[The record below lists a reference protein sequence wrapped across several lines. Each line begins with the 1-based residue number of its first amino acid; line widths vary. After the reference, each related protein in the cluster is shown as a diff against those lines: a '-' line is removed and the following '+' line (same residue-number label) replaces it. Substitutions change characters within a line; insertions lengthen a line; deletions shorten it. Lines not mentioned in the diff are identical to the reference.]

1 MTYERQSL
9 QMIAHYMA
17 NSGLAMNFVMQV
29 FDAAHD
35 YEGVDDLCQL
45 WANEPDP
52 AERKSIE
59 SDLRDLLRDINKK

>member
-1 MTYERQSL
+1 
-9 QMIAHYMA
+9 
-17 NSGLAMNFVMQV
+17 MNFVMQV